1 MLSRR
6 WAYVYSFE
14 RKQFSHW
21 VKSVVLHW
29 TNKNRLN
36 DTCERREEGQSGIR
50 RQTKVFDLILFG
62 FYSEPFEHVPFHY
75 MHNAS
80 IRLSWAAA
88 VGEREWTASSVVDG
102 ILSVQDKIEC
112 VACWNVNR
120 ISPAHRSL
128 NFSSNFSNIVF
139 SWNERL
145 KAFSVCIYFQWES
158 QSTGTDEFTAIL
170 ECIEWLK
177 PNRVYI
183 TCTQCVT
190 WFIGDLQN
198 WSINSPNLDH
208 RQKCF
213 SYNASYD
220 KFLPFYVFCARLARL
235 LWQSTI
241 IFFIF
246 VALIGLV
253 LWWAAIYLAHSR

>member
-139 SWNERL
+139 SWNERFFFWEGFPPS
-145 KAFSVCIYFQWES
+145 AFISN
-158 QSTGTDEFTAIL
+158 GNHN
-170 ECIEWLK
+170 
-177 PNRVYI
+177 P
-183 TCTQCVT
+183 
-190 WFIGDLQN
+190 
-198 WSINSPNLDH
+198 
-208 RQKCF
+208 
-213 SYNASYD
+213 
-220 KFLPFYVFCARLARL
+220 
-235 LWQSTI
+235 
-241 IFFIF
+241 
-246 VALIGLV
+246 LV
-253 LWWAAIYLAHSR
+253 LMNLLQFSNVSNDSSPTEFISRALNALHDLLAIFKIDPSIRRIWIIAKSVFHIMQVTINFCRFTYFVLGWLVYFGKVP